1 MLKKTFFIETY
12 GCQMNIAESNA
23 LEARLLGNG
32 LAKADE
38 AEHADVVILNTCSV
52 RKTAESRI
60 WGRLGFFAHVKK
72 SHPLTLV
79 VTGCMAQRL
88 LDELQKEAP
97 QVDYVVG
104 VNDKQKILDIATD
117 GSFTQSDTYEFD
129 HLSYHEGD
137 VSSFVPIMNGCNN
150 CCTYCIVPYVRGRET
165 SRPVADIL
173 REIDF
178 LEGKGVREVT
188 LLGQNVNSYHSTEEE
203 GRIVLFPELLRRIA
217 ERCHTIRW
225 VRFDSPHPKDFSDD
239 LIKVLATEKHVAKH
253 VHVPLQSG
261 STRVLGLMNRHY
273 TKEQFVTL
281 LDKMRG
287 QVPGITFAVDVMV
300 GFPGET
306 EEEFHDTLEVMGNMK
321 AIEPFMYYYNPREGT
336 RATKMKGQ
344 IDDDTKHRRLSE
356 LIAFETEIV
365 RKEHEKRI
373 GQETEVL
380 LTQISKQDGNEMLGH
395 TEHDEM
401 VVVKTC
407 APVGSLLNVKLTGIK
422 GNTFEGTLVGEEKV
436 DG

>member
-1 MLKKTFFIETY
+1 MSALQALFLLPAALLLDLLFSEPPARVHPVCGMGYLASRAEPFFRRLLSCPFPPDTEGGSPLREGLAGLLAGLAVILPPAVIAWSLTALAGYSGTAGGFAMAAVSVWLCLAPVSLARHALRVRDAAEAGKT
-12 GCQMNIAESNA
+12 G
-23 LEARLLGNG
+23 EAR
-32 LAKADE
+32 KA
-38 AEHADVVILNTCSV
+38 VSMIV
-52 RKTAESRI
+52 
-60 WGRLGFFAHVKK
+60 GRDT
-72 SHPLTLV
+72 S
-79 VTGCMAQRL
+79 L
-88 LDELQKEAP
+88 LDMH
-97 QVDYVVG
+97 G
-104 VNDKQKILDIATD
+104 VCRACVESVAENLTD
-117 GSFTQSDTYEFD
+117 GV
-129 HLSYHEGD
+129 L
-137 VSSFVPIMNGCNN
+137 
-150 CCTYCIVPYVRGRET
+150 CT
-165 SRPVADIL
+165 
-173 REIDF
+173 
-178 LEGKGVREVT
+178 
-188 LLGQNVNSYHSTEEE
+188 
-203 GRIVLFPELLRRIA
+203 LFWAMAGGLIA
-217 ERCHTIRW
+217 
-225 VRFDSPHPKDFSDD
+225 
-239 LIKVLATEKHVAKH
+239 
-253 VHVPLQSG
+253 
-261 STRVLGLMNRHY
+261 
-273 TKEQFVTL
+273 
-281 LDKMRG
+281 
-287 QVPGITFAVDVMV
+287 